1 MDLSIYLRCLS
12 KMTQENRAQSVS
24 NGISPRS
31 YQGSYQR
38 SYRISAGIWFVIMLF
53 VLFLPGSVT
62 PSISPFFPHFDKVIH
77 FGIFLVLTALLFM
90 SIVTGPIKNTVKSAS
105 TNANTNMNKNAETAI
120 DIADSQN
127 EAPIERS
134 QIQTQRRLFALFFVG
149 VIIFAPLS
157 EVIQAYWIL
166 GRSGDFADVVADLFG
181 AVAGYYL
188 VVTLRAYN
196 GKHNR

>member
-1 MDLSIYLRCLS
+1 MGLSIYLRCLS
-12 KMTQENRAQSVS
+12 KMAQENRAQSVS

-31 YQGSYQR
+31 YQGSYQ
-38 SYRISAGIWFVIMLF
+38 ISAGIWFVIMLF
-53 VLFLPGSVT
+53 VLFLPGSAT

-90 SIVTGPIKNTVKSAS
+90 SIVTGPAKNTVKSTS
-105 TNANTNMNKNAETAI
+105 TNVNTNKNAETAA

-149 VIIFAPLS
+149 VVIFAPLS

-188 VVTLRAYN
+188 VVTLRAYHC
-196 GKHNR
+196 KRNR

>member
-1 MDLSIYLRCLS
+1 MA
-12 KMTQENRAQSVS
+12 QENRAQSVS
-24 NGISPRS
+24 NGISPVS
-31 YQGSYQR
+31 NQGSYQR

-53 VLFLPGSVT
+53 VLFLPGSAT

-90 SIVTGPIKNTVKSAS
+90 SIVTGPIKNTVKS
-105 TNANTNMNKNAETAI
+105 TNTNKNAETAT

-134 QIQTQRRLFALFFVG
+134 QIHAQRRLFALFFVG
-149 VIIFAPLS
+149 VVIFAPLS

>member
-1 MDLSIYLRCLS
+1 MA
-12 KMTQENRAQSVS
+12 QENRAQSVS

-31 YQGSYQR
+31 YQGSYQ
-38 SYRISAGIWFVIMLF
+38 ISAGIWFVIMLF
-53 VLFLPGSVT
+53 VLFLPGSAT

-90 SIVTGPIKNTVKSAS
+90 SIVTGPAKNTVKSTS
-105 TNANTNMNKNAETAI
+105 TNVNTNKNAETAA

-134 QIQTQRRLFALFFVG
+134 QIQAQRRLFAFFFVG
-149 VIIFAPLS
+149 VVIFAPFS

-196 GKHNR
+196 GKRNR

>member
-1 MDLSIYLRCLS
+1 MA
-12 KMTQENRAQSVS
+12 QENRAQSVS

-31 YQGSYQR
+31 YQGSDQR
-38 SYRISAGIWFVIMLF
+38 NYRISAGIWFVIMLF
-53 VLFLPGSVT
+53 VLFLPGSAT

-77 FGIFLVLTALLFM
+77 FGIFLVLTVLLFM
-90 SIVTGPIKNTVKSAS
+90 SIVTCPIKNTVKSRS
-105 TNANTNMNKNAETAI
+105 TNANTNTNAETAT
-120 DIADSQN
+120 DIADSKN

-134 QIQTQRRLFALFFVG
+134 QIHAQRRLFALFFVG
-149 VIIFAPLS
+149 VVIFAPLS

-188 VVTLRAYN
+188 VVTLRAYHC
-196 GKHNR
+196 KRNR